1 MSNAILLVDDDA
13 VALRTVGGHLEQ
25 QGFEVARELDAAGAL
40 AACDRLEPDVAVLDL
55 GILAGDGPDLL
66 SLLRGRGIPVIGVLD
81 ALDDGAA
88 TLALRRGADHVLARG
103 ASLELLTATATRTAE
118 AARRRRAAEASL
130 AAPGVSLE
138 SLGTSSAM
146 RAVGQQ
152 VVALAQSDRTTVL
165 IQGESG
171 VGRGW
176 IARLIHDLGARAREP
191 FLEAWCSGTDAVTLE
206 TRLFGAERGALP
218 DARRRLRG
226 RLELASVGT
235 LLLREIG
242 SLPLELQPVL
252 LRTLESRSFRRV
264 GGQRD
269 VSAQARLIVTSS
281 RDLAAEVEADRF
293 RGDLHYRLSTMVL
306 NVPALRER
314 SDADR
319 LLLITG
325 THAGLAVRFP
335 EPPPPFAPESLE
347 RLMTHTW
354 PGNVRELTI
363 VVERSALVARA
374 AGQQAI
380 LIEHLPGEL
389 RARPGLGDRRHTPMS
404 LEETEKQQIERS
416 LRFHGGN
423 RTRAAKELR
432 ISRATLINK
441 IKRYG
446 ITE

>member
-1 MSNAILLVDDDA
+1 MSDAILLVDDDA
-13 VALRTVGGHLEQ
+13 VALRTMGGHLEQ
-25 QGFEVARELDAAGAL
+25 QGFEVARELDGSGAM

-55 GILAGDGPDLL
+55 GVSHGDGPDLL
-66 SLLRGRGIPVIGVLD
+66 ALLRQRGIPVIGILD
-81 ALDDGAA
+81 APDDSAA
-88 TLALRRGADHVLARG
+88 THALRRGAEHVILRG
-103 ASLELLTATATRTAE
+103 STLELLAATVARVAE
-118 AARRRRAAEASL
+118 STRRRRAAEAAL
-130 AAPGVSLE
+130 AAAGVSLDA
-138 SLGTSSAM
+138 LGTSSAM

-152 VVALAQSDRTTVL
+152 IVALAQSDRTTVL
-165 IQGESG
+165 IQGEAG
-171 VGRGW
+171 VGKAW

-191 FLEAWCSGTDAVTLE
+191 FLEAWCSGADAVTLE

-218 DARRRLRG
+218 DTKRRVRG
-226 RLELASVGT
+226 RLELASHGT

-242 SLPLELQPVL
+242 YLPLELQPVL

-269 VSAQARLIVTSS
+269 VTAQARLIVSSS
-281 RDLAAEVEADRF
+281 RDLAGEVERDHF

-319 LLLITG
+319 LLLITSL
-325 THAGLAVRFP
+325 HSALASRSA
-335 EPPPPFAPESLE
+335 EPPLPFAPESLE

-354 PGNVRELTI
+354 PGNVRELAG
-363 VVERSALVARA
+363 VVERSALVARVS
-374 AGQQAI
+374 GQQAI

-404 LEETEKQQIERS
+404 LDETEKQQIERS

>member
-1 MSNAILLVDDDA
+1 M
-13 VALRTVGGHLEQ
+13 
-25 QGFEVARELDAAGAL
+25 
-40 AACDRLEPDVAVLDL
+40 
-55 GILAGDGPDLL
+55 
-66 SLLRGRGIPVIGVLD
+66 
-81 ALDDGAA
+81 
-88 TLALRRGADHVLARG
+88 
-103 ASLELLTATATRTAE
+103 AE
-118 AARRRRAAEASL
+118 ATRRRRAAEASL
-130 AAPGVSLE
+130 AAPGVSLDG
-138 SLGTSSAM
+138 LGTSSAM

-165 IQGESG
+165 IQGEPG
-171 VGRGW
+171 VGKGW

-191 FLEAWCSGTDAVTLE
+191 FLEAWCSGADAVTLE

-218 DARRRLRG
+218 DARRRIRG

-281 RDLAAEVEADRF
+281 RDLAAEVESDRF

-306 NVPALRER
+306 TVPGPPR
-314 SDADR
+314 
-319 LLLITG
+319 
-325 THAGLAVRFP
+325 AVRRGPPAPHHGRARGRGRARRP
-335 EPPPPFAPESLE
+335 EPPPPFSPESLE

-354 PGNVRELTI
+354 PGNVRELAG

-416 LRFHGGN
+416 LRLPRRQPDPRGQGAPDLPGHAHQQDQTLWHHGVIPCSPASARK
-423 RTRAAKELR
+423 RTP
-432 ISRATLINK
+432 
-441 IKRYG
+441 
-446 ITE
+446 

>member
-1 MSNAILLVDDDA
+1 MSDAILLVDDDA
-13 VALRTVGGHLEQ
+13 VALRTVGAHLEQ
-25 QGFEVARELDAAGAL
+25 LGFEVARELDAAGAM
-40 AACDRLEPDVAVLDL
+40 AACDRLEPDAAVLDL
-55 GILAGDGPDLL
+55 GLPTGDGPDLL
-66 SLLRGRGIPVIGVLD
+66 ALLRQRGVPVIGVLD
-81 ALDDGAA
+81 GSDDSAA
-88 TLALRRGADHVLARG
+88 THALRRGADHVLVRG
-103 ASLELLTATATRTAE
+103 ASLELLAATAARVADAT
-118 AARRRRAAEASL
+118 RRRRAAEVAL
-130 AAPGVSLE
+130 AAPGVSLDA
-138 SLGTSSAM
+138 LGTSSGM

-165 IQGESG
+165 IHGEAG
-171 VGRGW
+171 VGKAW

-191 FLEAWCSGTDAVTLE
+191 FLEASCTGADAVTLE

-218 DARRRLRG
+218 DAKRRIRG
-226 RLELASVGT
+226 RLELAGNGT

-252 LRTLESRSFRRV
+252 LRTLESRAFRRV

-269 VSAQARLIVTSS
+269 VSANARLIVTSS
-281 RDLAAEVEADRF
+281 RDLSAEVEEDRF

-306 NVPALRER
+306 NVPPLRER

-319 LLLITG
+319 LLLITSLHG
-325 THAGLAVRFP
+325 ALASRAP
-335 EPPPPFAPESLE
+335 EPPLPFAPESLE
-347 RLMTHTW
+347 RLMTHGW
-354 PGNVRELTI
+354 PGNVRELAG